1 MRYAHDA
8 AAYEA
13 EEWSRPDEMALFN
26 LLWSTARRELD
37 RRPASQIL
45 DLCCGSGMSLLGIV
59 SHPHVDR
66 AVGIDIAAPLVEFAD
81 LRYRPFGNVVFI
93 QSDAVCPPLQSSSF
107 DLIVASS
114 AYHHIK
120 HHLKREF
127 LLSCVRLLK
136 QDGVLLMAE
145 NILPPYLDDEND
157 YDSAVKELYGEVMH
171 AALDSYPDMP
181 LQIRDMIEENVT
193 LSLRREYEFKVSR
206 EQLMSDAEHVG
217 LVHRSDSRAWP
228 SDIGL
233 IGQTG
238 GNFLFTFG
246 RPATAAPVLE
256 DKS

>member
-1 MRYAHDA
+1 VRYAHDA

-37 RRPASQIL
+37 GRPASQVL

-59 SHPHVDR
+59 SHPHVDQ
-66 AVGIDIAAPLVEFAD
+66 AIGIDIAAPLVEFAD
-81 LRYRPFGNVVFI
+81 LRYRPFGNVFFV
-93 QSDAVCPPLQSSSF
+93 QSDAVCPPLQSNSF

-120 HHLKREF
+120 HHLKRDF

-136 QDGVLLMAE
+136 EDGVLLMAE
-145 NILPPYLDDEND
+145 NVLPPYSDDDGE
-157 YDSAVKELYGEVMH
+157 YDSAVQELYGEVMR
-171 AALDSYPDMP
+171 AALDSYPDIP
-181 LQIRDMIEENVT
+181 FRIRDMIEENVV

-206 EQLMSDAEHVG
+206 ERLLSDAEHVG
-217 LVHRSDSRAWP
+217 LVLRSDVRAWP
-228 SDIGL
+228 LDIEL

-238 GNFLFTFG
+238 GNFLFTFS
-246 RPATAAPVLE
+246 RRATAGPALE
-256 DKS
+256 DKN